1 MMVTLI
7 NTLTKLASLLITL
20 KERKK
25 LKQKKGMRNFFYFI
39 FFPRYF
45 ELCLMFQKVKIVDF
59 RFS

>member
-1 MMVTLI
+1 MEEIKTEKGHEKI
-7 NTLTKLASLLITL
+7 LLPIL
-20 KERKK
+20 F
-25 LKQKKGMRNFFYFI
+25 LFY